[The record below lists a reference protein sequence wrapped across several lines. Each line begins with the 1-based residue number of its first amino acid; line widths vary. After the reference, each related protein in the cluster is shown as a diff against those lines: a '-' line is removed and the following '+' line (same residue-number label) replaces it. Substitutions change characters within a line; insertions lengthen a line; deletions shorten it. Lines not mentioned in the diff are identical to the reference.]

1 MAVELW
7 ELGKYE
13 KDPDLQTTPSYGVQ
27 FGFLIPALSTLP
39 QNIIHRLN
47 AALCSVRT
55 ENAACSFFVLPFL
68 AQLSPANLE

>member
-47 AALCSVRT
+47 AALCSMRT
-55 ENAACSFFVLPFL
+55 EMQHVHFCFAVSGPTVSSEP
-68 AQLSPANLE
+68 